1 MTIKSI
7 VLPDVHIFNPKDYEN
22 VAHQFPAPVISP
34 NGPHYGTMS
43 HITQI
48 VTELKKLPEPYADLA
63 LSALKEHW
71 DEISKLPDPLSDRH
85 RYPTGIL
92 SHVWSLLNI
101 LRYVFQKSDVV
112 QVMKDIVRQFQ
123 REQELSEPTIT
134 GVEGASAIL
143 PVSLDY
149 LNDIL
154 RKTKIAMDYALEDP
168 IYTTCVVG
176 AVFREIGKLVS
187 EPDVSPNTYGA
198 ECLVTSAKRLGVP
211 FEDFAAV
218 HEVVVVEPSFN
229 ATYPYLPDAWVL
241 LFTTY
246 LADTIG

>member
-1 MTIKSI
+1 
-7 VLPDVHIFNPKDYEN
+7 VLADVHIFNLNDYEK

-34 NGPHYGTMS
+34 DGPHYGTMS

-63 LSALKEHW
+63 LSALQEHW

-85 RYPTGIL
+85 RYPTGML
-92 SHVWSLLNI
+92 SHLWSLLNI
-101 LRYVFQKSDVV
+101 LRYVFQKSDPV
-112 QVMKDIVRQFQ
+112 QAMKDIVRQFQ
-123 REQELSEPTIT
+123 REQELSESSVT
-134 GVEGASAIL
+134 GMEGASAIL

-149 LNDIL
+149 LNDIV

-187 EPDVSPNTYGA
+187 EPEVSPNAYGA

-211 FEDFAAV
+211 FEDVAAV
-218 HEVVVVEPSFN
+218 HEVVAVEPNFN

-246 LADTIG
+246 LADSIG